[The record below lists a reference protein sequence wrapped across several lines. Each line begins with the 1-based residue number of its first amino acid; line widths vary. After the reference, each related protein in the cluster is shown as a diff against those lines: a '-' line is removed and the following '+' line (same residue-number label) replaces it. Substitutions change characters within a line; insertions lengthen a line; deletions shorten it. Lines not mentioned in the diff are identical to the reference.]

1 MGEGRICSAAR
12 APVVSTQLLSI
23 FFDVVAP
30 VFAIVAIGWALGP
43 RLGLDAKTLS
53 RAAYYVFVPAFT
65 FDVISRSRVPLASAG
80 RMALYA
86 VVTHLAFGAIAF
98 VVARLLRRSRELTAA
113 YVMLSVFGNVG
124 NFGLALITFR
134 LGEAALAPATIYF
147 IVIVLTSFVV
157 CVGVA
162 AWTRGGGLSAV
173 TSVFKTPALVV
184 AVPAALVSGAG
195 AELPLFVSRTVS
207 LLGGAMI
214 PMMLFVLGVQLAETK
229 ALRPNAD
236 SVIVAALRLVGA
248 PAVAWMLAAAFGLSG
263 LERAAGILQAG
274 MPAAI
279 LVAIIAT
286 EYDIEPGFVTAT
298 VLFSTLLSLPTL
310 TVLLAIV

>member
-1 MGEGRICSAAR
+1 MLAEL
-12 APVVSTQLLSI
+12 VSVFI
-23 FFDVVAP
+23 DVVAP
-30 VFAIVAIGWALGP
+30 VFAIVAMGWVLGP

-80 RMALYA
+80 RMAAYA

-98 VVARLLRRSRELTAA
+98 GLARLLRRSREMTAA
-113 YVMLSVFGNVG
+113 WVMLSVFGNVG
-124 NFGLALITFR
+124 NFGLALIQFR

-147 IVIVLTSFVV
+147 IVILLTSFVV

-162 AWTRGGGLSAV
+162 AWTRHGGLSAV
-173 TSVFKTPALVV
+173 VSVFRTPALVV
-184 AVPAALVSGAG
+184 AVPALLVSGAEV
-195 AELPLFVSRTVS
+195 ELPLFVTRTVG

-214 PMMLFVLGVQLAETK
+214 PAMLFVLGVQLAETR

-236 SVIVAALRLVGA
+236 SVLVAALRLGGA
-248 PAVAWMLAAAFGLSG
+248 PLVAWVLAAPFGLTG

-286 EYDIEPGFVTAT
+286 EYDVEPGFVTAA
-298 VLFSTLLSLPTL
+298 VLFSTLASLPTL
-310 TVLLAIV
+310 TVLLSLV